1 MTFPAVTVCN
11 LNKINCVNM
20 DRYYDLVCDSG
31 ITDEEVDNDNEDKEC
46 AAMRFE
52 SFKFI
57 SLKAK
62 ILNCRY
68 CLQNCLCFD
77 NVFF

>member
-46 AAMRFE
+46 VAMRFE
-52 SFKFI
+52 SFENYLFEG
-57 SLKAK
+57 
-62 ILNCRY
+62 RY
-68 CLQNCLCFD
+68 CLQSCLCFD
-77 NVFF
+77 DGFFQRNL